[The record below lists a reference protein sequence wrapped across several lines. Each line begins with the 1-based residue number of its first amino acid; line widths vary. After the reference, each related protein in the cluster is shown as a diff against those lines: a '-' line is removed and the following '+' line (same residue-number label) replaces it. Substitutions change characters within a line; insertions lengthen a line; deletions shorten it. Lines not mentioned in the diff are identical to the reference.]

1 MICDVHPREHCR
13 YLAFFVI
20 HLFSRR
26 RRDISPINIRYGHI
40 SKLIL
45 QVERFPEVRKPSA
58 SALYQSVN
66 TFYRDLSKSYS
77 LLKKKLFSV
86 ADFVEEVQTL

>member
-1 MICDVHPREHCR
+1 MICDVHPRALPIFGIFCHPS
-13 YLAFFVI
+13 LLSAP
-20 HLFSRR
+20 

-77 LLKKKLFSV
+77 S
-86 ADFVEEVQTL
+86 